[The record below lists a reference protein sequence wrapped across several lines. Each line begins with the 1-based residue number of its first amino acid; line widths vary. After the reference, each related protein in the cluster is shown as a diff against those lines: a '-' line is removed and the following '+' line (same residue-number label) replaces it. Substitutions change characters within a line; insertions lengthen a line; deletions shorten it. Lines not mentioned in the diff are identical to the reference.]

1 MDYFVDLLKIAT
13 LTLII
18 TQDGIHLPHH
28 IRRAGRICFSRSAA
42 TGLVQLITLMLM
54 AFAPM
59 VYYGL
64 ELAHCVIKL
73 A

>member
-1 MDYFVDLLKIAT
+1 MDYFYDLLKIAT

-18 TQDGIHLPHH
+18 TQDGMHLPHH
-28 IRRAGRICFSRSAA
+28 IRRALRVRYSQPSSAA
-42 TGLVQLITLMLM
+42 LAQIITLALM
-54 AFAPM
+54 AFAPV